1 MTPFLHSQ
9 TTPEG
14 REFAARITAE
24 RKKAGST
31 LSTTEVITRAETLNC
46 VGCHFISGNVGEG
59 IAFPLQIDAF
69 QHVSER
75 FTEKGEVGPRFSISP
90 AMRDVFIPHRVEILR
105 RFLVSG
111 TPPVHSKAGSGRT
124 D

>member
-1 MTPFLHSQ
+1 MNIPRDFLLAESDPLDGELAFIDVTPFLHSQ

-14 REFAARITAE
+14 KQFAARITE
-24 RKKAGST
+24 VLKKAGST

-75 FTEKGEVGPRFSISP
+75 FTEKGEVGLRFSISP
-90 AMRDVFIPHRVEILR
+90 AR
-105 RFLVSG
+105 RG
-111 TPPVHSKAGSGRT
+111 CMARARR
-124 D
+124 